1 MCMCTPNEQV
11 DDFAVAQRTPL
22 PVCLAGVEGDK
33 VSARLSSRK
42 VPLLYLPERIQP
54 CFHHPP
60 RTPPARI

>member
-1 MCMCTPNEQV
+1 MCTPNEQV

-33 VSARLSSRK
+33 V
-42 VPLLYLPERIQP
+42 RIQP

>member
-33 VSARLSSRK
+33 VFVGAIIL
-42 VPLLYLPERIQP
+42 
-54 CFHHPP
+54 
-60 RTPPARI
+60 A